1 MLSKNITMPPYF
13 WEKLQELANTNTATS
28 RSRMIALL
36 VSIADSKPSAFGIRE
51 RSLRKRSLP
60 VVDVR
65 FTRHGYSKRRNI
77 SMSQDEWNIFDM
89 LALPNTKG
97 AKSTLLRH
105 LIVVAYEHAGV
116 TIPLNMPSARRIAL
130 RDSKS
135 ITSSEADRR
144 MKQETFAFQQMP
156 V

>member
-36 VSIADSKPSAFGIRE
+36 VSIADSKPPAFGIRE

-105 LIVVAYEHAGV
+105 LTVVAMN
-116 TIPLNMPSARRIAL
+116 T
-130 RDSKS
+130 
-135 ITSSEADRR
+135 
-144 MKQETFAFQQMP
+144 QECPFR
-156 V
+156 